1 MSAPIT
7 PPHPW
12 SFWARLL
19 LVPLIWGMAFVWAKI
34 GADGM
39 EAAAAAF
46 VRYSCA
52 TLALLFA
59 CWRLEGRLPALPRR
73 QWRGAVL
80 LAVTG
85 VSLYNMMIFGA
96 LQSLEASRASL
107 IIALSPA
114 LIAVGS
120 ILFLREALGW
130 SRFLGLFLALAGAW
144 VVILRGDLNHPS
156 LGFGKGEMMMLGAVA
171 CWVTYSL
178 YSRRFQVRNQELGL
192 SLLAMT
198 TWTSLI
204 GTLMLLPLAIPA
216 LMHLKPAASHPA
228 PWAALALMGLLGTA
242 VAFIWY
248 AEGIQKIGAA
258 RTAVFTNLVPVF
270 AVLSSI
276 IFLNEEMHWS
286 LLAGGGLI
294 LGGVLLVQRR

>member
-7 PPHPW
+7 PQHPW

-19 LVPLIWGMAFVWAKI
+19 LVPLIWGMAFVWGKI

-96 LQSLEASRASL
+96 LQSLEASRAAL
-107 IIALSPA
+107 LIALSPA

-120 ILFLREALGW
+120 TLFLREALGW

-144 VVILRGDLNHPS
+144 VVILRGELKHPS

-171 CWVTYSL
+171 CWVVYSL

-204 GTLMLLPLAIPA
+204 GTLMLLPLAIPS

-286 LLAGGGLI
+286 LFAGGGLI
-294 LGGVLLVQRR
+294 LGGVLLVQRK